1 MFLTPPTFST
11 MSATKRTI
19 SAKVDA
25 ELADRLEAE
34 AFADRRP
41 IGSLVRNILEDH
53 VMQLN
58 PQHIAAHF
66 EGGTRLVLAS

>member
-1 MFLTPPTFST
+1 